1 MFKQS
6 TSVSGPQ
13 KIGAVCQMV
22 DWACLSFQDTDKI
35 RFEMNN
41 KTKIHMPPLHVI
53 IIFSHIT
60 ECWLL
65 HAYCVMS
72 AKLHEMFAKVQG
84 RVAMTGM

>member
-53 IIFSHIT
+53 IIFSEKRAFMGT
-60 ECWLL
+60 FGKKSLFYPFE
-65 HAYCVMS
+65 
-72 AKLHEMFAKVQG
+72 
-84 RVAMTGM
+84 